1 MEVDLQLRQEVEQA
15 VRWMRSCLE
24 EPEAAG
30 KYRKLDCE
38 YCPFDKGEGYCV
50 DNMHIAV
57 AELLEKLLAGD
68 SARDAGDERRTVE
81 DADSQKKKN
90 PPVSLLGCQPPLG
103 KGASVGAD
111 SSPTAQNDVEMGEEI
126 SAMDYLRSIGAIK
139 DDGR

>member
-1 MEVDLQLRQEVEQA
+1 MEADLQLRQEAEQA

-38 YCPFDKGEGYCV
+38 YCPFGKSEGYCV

-57 AELLEKLLAGD
+57 AALLEKLLAGGGD
-68 SARDAGDERRTVE
+68 KDAGSEWQQSAGGKE
-81 DADSQKKKN
+81 KN
-90 PPVSLLGCQPPLG
+90 PPVSPLG
-103 KGASVGAD
+103 KGTSVGTD
-111 SSPTAQNDVEMGEEI
+111 SSSPLAPPDDMAMGEEI